1 MILRDLGCEVSTVA
15 TVLEFSSPF
24 ATLLNRYVDR
34 SSNYSIYRN
43 TADLPTVSIKAI
55 SYFTFYISTF
65 EHTRDIQYRTGH
77 AQVKSHKPIYEL
89 KAALSRRFACVCV
102 VM

>member
-1 MILRDLGCEVSTVA
+1 MRDQGCEVSTVS
-15 TVLEFSSPF
+15 TVLEFSSPL

-34 SSNYSIYRN
+34 SSNCSIYRN

-65 EHTRDIQYRTGH
+65 KHTRDIQYRTGH
-77 AQVKSHKPIYEL
+77 DMLKSSQFPSHKPHL
-89 KAALSRRFACVCV
+89 
-102 VM
+102 